1 MINYT
6 AIAQADSN
14 LEPPFLDPAEAA
26 EAIRSLTVDTYPEK
40 LMSYISIANELS
52 AETANEL
59 EKVINTAIAA
69 GAIGAWYGERMNG
82 KGIDVNNPQVRG
94 TDEKPSMLLALTQIP
109 ETTFTPVMV
118 QSILDAGVVKVPDP
132 SLAGTRA
139 GHVIT
144 AREIRDG
151 TFERKGEVF
160 TPQQRLEGE

>member
-1 MINYT
+1 MVNYT
-6 AIAQADSN
+6 AIGLADSK
-14 LEPPFLDPAEAA
+14 LDPPVADPTQAA
-26 EAIRSLTVDTYPEK
+26 AAIRAMTVDTHPEK
-40 LMSYISIANELS
+40 LMSYISIANEIS

-59 EKVINTAIAA
+59 EKVINAAITA

-109 ETTFTPVMV
+109 DTTFTAAMA
-118 QSILDAGVVKVPDP
+118 QSILDAGIVKTPDP
-132 SLAGTRA
+132 DLAGTRA

-151 TFERKGEVF
+151 TFKRKGEVF
-160 TPQQRLEGE
+160 TPQQRPEGE